1 MFQLLLLE
9 LPKYFNEE
17 EINLVIKAHQYAS
30 NKHEGVFRDSG
41 EPYITHPENV
51 AYILFDEMGLHDV
64 NSVCAAILHDV
75 IEDTATDKEEIAREF
90 NPEIAFLVDAVS
102 KIKNIN
108 FISKTQIEQDNTC
121 LLLRKLIMDYR
132 VILIKLA
139 DRLHNM
145 RTIEFKKIKKK
156 AHAKSLE
163 TLQLFVPIADRIG
176 AYNVKCELEDL
187 CFKDLYSSKYKEIKG
202 ITNDYIVKHQSEI
215 EDILNNIR
223 NELNNEGIK
232 NVLRVKF
239 KNAYALYKELKV
251 KQKMSTLPDLI
262 SYQIEVETLKEC
274 YLALMIMHEKYK
286 VTNKGYFRDFISSVK
301 PNGYRAIHTT
311 VTGFKDHYVQMQIFT
326 EKMGLINKYGFAV
339 LRDLY
344 PDKSFREIQEYLM
357 AKDSFMASIK
367 EIEDLYI
374 IDNDNFLKQVY
385 KELLKEQ
392 VQVYAKD
399 GTMYSFPKGASVL
412 DFAYKI
418 HSEIGDKASSALV
431 NSKVVGLNYVLKN
444 EDVIEVITDEYKL
457 KQDISCLDFVVT
469 AIAKR
474 KIKEGVKEQGRIR
487 TK

>member
-9 LPKYFNEE
+9 LPKYFTAE
-17 EINLVIKAHQYAS
+17 EIALVIKAHDYAAL
-30 NKHEGVFRDSG
+30 KHQGVFRDSG

-64 NSVCAAILHDV
+64 NSVCAALLHDV
-75 IEDTATDKEEIAREF
+75 IEDTFTNKEEIIQEF
-90 NPEIAFLVDAVS
+90 NKEIAFLVEAVT

-108 FISKTQIEQDNTC
+108 FVSKTKREQDNTC
-121 LLLRKLIMDYR
+121 LLLRRLIMDYR

-176 AYNVKCELEDL
+176 AYNIKCELEDL
-187 CFKDLYSSKYKEIKG
+187 CFKDLYASKYKEIKG
-202 ITNDYIVKHQSEI
+202 ITTDYLTRHQSEI
-215 EDILNNIR
+215 EDILREIR
-223 NELNNEGIK
+223 YVLQLEGIDNEL
-232 NVLRVKF
+232 RVRF
-239 KNAYALYKELKV
+239 KNAYALYKELRV

-262 SYQIEVETLKEC
+262 SYQIEVESLKEC
-274 YLALMIMHEKYK
+274 YITLMLMHEKYK
-286 VTNKGYFRDFISSVK
+286 VANKGYFRDFISSAK

-311 VTGFKDHYVQMQIFT
+311 VTGFKNHYVQMQIFT
-326 EKMGLINKYGFAV
+326 KNMGLINKYGFAV

-357 AKDSFMASIK
+357 TKDSFMASIK

-374 IDNDNFLKQVY
+374 IDNDSFLKQVY
-385 KELLKEQ
+385 GELLKEQ

-399 GTMYSFPKGASVL
+399 GTMYSFPKGACVL

-418 HSEIGDKASSALV
+418 HSEIGDKADRALV
-431 NSKVVGLNYVLKN
+431 NGKMVGLNYVLKN
-444 EDVIEVITDEYKL
+444 EDVIEVNKL
-457 KQDISCLDFVVT
+457 KQDSSCLDFVVT
-469 AIAKR
+469 AMAKR
-474 KIKEGVKEQGRIR
+474 KIREGVKELSRTR